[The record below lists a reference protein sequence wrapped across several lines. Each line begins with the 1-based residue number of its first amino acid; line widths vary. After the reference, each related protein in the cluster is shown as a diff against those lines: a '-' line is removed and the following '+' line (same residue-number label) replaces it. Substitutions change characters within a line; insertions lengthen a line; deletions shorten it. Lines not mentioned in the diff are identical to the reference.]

1 MICGGRRGG
10 GQQRALTEAEA
21 PPPGQGPPWPAAHP
35 CCAHGE
41 GSELESRQFRVKGP
55 LCLSILAALP
65 SLTPTSGCPLCLQNH
80 PESDQLS
87 HPMAS
92 ALCGLHYLSPVS
104 AQLPPGWS
112 PRLHPAPL
120 SILHTP
126 APPRHGMPPLPQNL
140 PVTPAPY
147 RGKARL
153 LSAASWP
160 CRSALATFGRLPE
173 PPPLLASLQ
182 PHGEPPCSSSNSP
195 SVLWPP
201 GLCACFPGPR
211 QLPPSSVHRLPP
223 PLPQVPVQIPLGS
236 SLGPW
241 KGIAISVSAPHP
253 PTLGL
258 FFGAFSAI

>member
-92 ALCGLHYLSPVS
+92 ALCGLLHLSPVS

-126 APPRHGMPPLPQNL
+126 APPRHGMPPFLKTFLRLPPRTEEKPGSSLQ
-140 PVTPAPY
+140 PAGP
-147 RGKARL
+147 ADQLWPPSAVSPSPL
-153 LSAASWP
+153 LSSLPSSHTGSLLVAPLTRPAFSGL
-160 CRSALATFGRLPE
+160 RASALAF
-173 PPPLLASLQ
+173 LA
-182 PHGEPPCSSSNSP
+182 
-195 SVLWPP
+195 
-201 GLCACFPGPR
+201 
-211 QLPPSSVHRLPP
+211 PSSVHRLPP

-241 KGIAISVSAPHP
+241 KGTAISVSAPAP